1 MIMQKK
7 TFLLIWFRLDN
18 AKCLMAILQV
28 LVYVSVSCKI
38 ETPCLHFSSD
48 QTHRM
53 EIAKK
58 SNQQLISVEKPTA
71 V

>member
-1 MIMQKK
+1 MPNGHQLKDFYTI
-7 TFLLIWFRLDN
+7 RYE
-18 AKCLMAILQV
+18 ILQV
-28 LVYVSVSCKI
+28 LVYVSASCKI

-58 SNQQLISVEKPTA
+58 SNQQLISVENPTA